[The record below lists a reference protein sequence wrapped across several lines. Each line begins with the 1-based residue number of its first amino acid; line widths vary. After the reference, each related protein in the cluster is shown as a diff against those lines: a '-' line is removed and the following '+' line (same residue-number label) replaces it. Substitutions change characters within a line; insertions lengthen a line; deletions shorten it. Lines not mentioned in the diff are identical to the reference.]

1 MTKKKKL
8 SSKQD
13 FCKKEVARILARHK
27 NLSPQD
33 SAFIVRTV
41 YDITAKAIPFV
52 SLIASHL
59 NRKDGE
65 SKASFQDRRKDSA
78 IKKVMQHI
86 IALFGEFMADNED
99 FLKHSK
105 KICKEVGA
113 DIFAQHHFNEY
124 ILNVF
129 YQEYGLADLIERRC
143 ESSILPK
150 MEAARQVTEPAKKK
164 DEKTKDIL
172 RAIFPDG
179 PGFHLVFVS
188 RKSQI
193 RPFLKAI
200 DCEPFFFFDTSK
212 SSGTMGGSTVCY
224 WGDRRNRKF
233 DYMEVIRMK
242 HVFAANYTRVV
253 LFTSV
258 GKARLVREFPSFS
271 SISTVVGDKK
281 LSLQVEKSQNGPLG
295 TFPLS

>member
-1 MTKKKKL
+1 MTKKKNL
-8 SSKQD
+8 STKQD
-13 FCKKEVARILARHK
+13 LCKKQVARILAGHP
-27 NLSPQD
+27 NLSHQD
-33 SAFIVRTV
+33 AAFIVRTV

-52 SLIASHL
+52 SLIASNL

-65 SKASFQDRRKDSA
+65 SEASFQDRRKDSA

-86 IALFGEFMADNED
+86 IALFGEFMAEDKD

-113 DIFAQHHFNEY
+113 DIFAQHRFNEY

-129 YQEYGLADLIERRC
+129 YQEHGLADLIETYC
-143 ESSILPK
+143 SSSILPK
-150 MEAARQVTEPAKKK
+150 IEAARQVTEPAKKK
-164 DEKTKDIL
+164 GKKTKDIL

-193 RPFLKAI
+193 KPFLKAI
-200 DCEPFFFFDTSK
+200 DCEPFYFFDTSK
-212 SSGTMGGSTVCY
+212 ASGTMGGSTVCY

-242 HVFAANYTRVV
+242 HAFANNYTRVF

-271 SISTVVGDKK
+271 SISTVVGNKK

-295 TFPLS
+295 AFPLN

>member
-1 MTKKKKL
+1 MTKKKNL
-8 SSKQD
+8 STKQD
-13 FCKKEVARILARHK
+13 LCKQQVARILARHP
-27 NLSPQD
+27 NLSQQD
-33 SAFIVRTV
+33 AAFIVRTV
-41 YDITAKAIPFV
+41 CDITAKAVPFV
-52 SLIASHL
+52 SLIASNL

-65 SKASFQDRRKDSA
+65 SKASFQGRRKDSA

-86 IALFGEFMADNED
+86 IALFGEFMADDED

-105 KICKEVGA
+105 KICREVGA
-113 DIFAQHHFNEY
+113 DIFAQHLFNEY

-129 YQEYGLADLIERRC
+129 YQEHGLADLIEYYC
-143 ESSILPK
+143 ESSIIPK
-150 MEAARQVTEPAKKK
+150 IEAARQVIEPAKEK
-164 DEKTKDIL
+164 DKKTKAIL
-172 RAIFPDG
+172 RALFPDE

-212 SSGTMGGSTVCY
+212 ASNTMGGSTVCY

-242 HVFAANYTRVV
+242 HAYANNCTRVF

-258 GKARLVREFPSFS
+258 GNARLEREFPSFS
-271 SISTVVGDKK
+271 SISTVVGHKK
-281 LSLQVEKSQNGPLG
+281 LLLRVEKSQSGPLG
-295 TFPLS
+295 AFPLN